1 MLPLT
6 VSAYLHFLAL
16 SFLIAPPQRTRSSVR
31 QRSVIADHSVGSRYT
46 KDDGDEYHVA
56 KLSQP
61 SVDRTLRPGQL
72 R

>member
-1 MLPLT
+1 M
-6 VSAYLHFLAL
+6 
-16 SFLIAPPQRTRSSVR
+16 
-31 QRSVIADHSVGSRYT
+31 ADHSVGSRYT